1 MKRIGVC
8 FFALFL
14 FVQAGSWCQCNT
26 TLSKSGNAHL
36 KAAQTLARMASST
49 EDQEQVI
56 IEYEKVLQSDPSYVP
71 ACMAIGRLYTEIGNQ
86 QGEYAFD
93 KAEFYFNKCKQL
105 CTDSADAAD
114 IELAVLDA
122 LRRKYANGPNRF
134 AGIWGYWSDYTGK
147 FYPYVEIIVSGTSI
161 SFRIISDGEMR
172 ENIVEKKESPTEIVF
187 THEVVFDK
195 QPELRKKGWTHYY
208 DDRDNNA
215 DPGYPTTGRYN
226 YDKEIVRYTES
237 FSIEGNSVIYKCLK
251 MHTDYYF
258 NGQKTYADTDRDWKF
273 MRELVKY

>member
-1 MKRIGVC
+1 MKRIGVY

-14 FVQAGSWCQCNT
+14 FIQTGSWCQCNT

-56 IEYEKVLQSDPSYVP
+56 VEYEKVLQSDPSYAP
-71 ACMAIGRLYTEIGNQ
+71 ACMALGRLYTEMGNQ
-86 QGEYAFD
+86 QGKDAFD
-93 KAEFYFNKCKQL
+93 MAEYYFNKCKQA
-105 CTDSADAAD
+105 CMDSADAVD
-114 IELAVLDA
+114 VELAVLDA

-134 AGIWGYWSDYTGK
+134 AGIWGYWGDYTGE
-147 FYPYVEIIVSGTSI
+147 FYPCVEIKVSGKNL
-161 SFRIISDGEMR
+161 SFRIIGDEK
-172 ENIVEKKESPTEIVF
+172 IVEKKESPTEIVF
-187 THEVVFDK
+187 TYEVVFDK
-195 QPELRKKGWTHYY
+195 QPELRKKGLSHYY
-208 DDRDNNA
+208 NDRDNNA

-237 FSIEGNSVIYKCLK
+237 FSIEGNSVIRKCLK